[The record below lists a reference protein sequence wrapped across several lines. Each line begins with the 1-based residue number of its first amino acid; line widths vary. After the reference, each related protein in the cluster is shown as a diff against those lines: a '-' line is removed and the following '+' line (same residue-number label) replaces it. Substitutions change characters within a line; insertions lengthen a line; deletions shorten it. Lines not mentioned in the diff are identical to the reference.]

1 MICLLTAC
9 TLPGRAAPAAGRAAE
24 LLAALSARFRAMTSY
39 ETEFAV
45 TAGDQC
51 VTGRYVVAGDR
62 YYIAVG
68 DVEAFADGQVRREVD
83 NRHREVTLVAV
94 ETENRNILSDPAHAF
109 DLLDGAYRPTL
120 LAERDGTAQIRLDP
134 VSGGAAPI
142 GVVTV
147 TLDTATLSPRSL
159 VYDYDGERVAVA
171 IGRGVAVDIVRVVSG
186 AALPQFDPT
195 RYSGYEFI
203 DFR

>member
-1 MICLLTAC
+1 
-9 TLPGRAAPAAGRAAE
+9 
-24 LLAALSARFRAMTSY
+24 MTSY

-109 DLLDGAYRPTL
+109 DLLDGAYPRPSPPS
-120 LAERDGTAQIRLDP
+120 ATARRR
-134 VSGGAAPI
+134 SGSIP
-142 GVVTV
+142 
-147 TLDTATLSPRSL
+147 SPEGRRRS
-159 VYDYDGERVAVA
+159 G
-171 IGRGVAVDIVRVVSG
+171 SS
-186 AALPQFDPT
+186 P
-195 RYSGYEFI
+195 
-203 DFR
+203 

>member
-9 TLPGRAAPAAGRAAE
+9 TLPVRAADRAAE

-51 VTGRYVVAGDR
+51 VTGRYVVAGDC

-159 VYDYDGERVAVA
+159 VYDYDGERVAV
-171 IGRGVAVDIVRVVSG
+171 DIVRVVSG

-195 RYSGYEFI
+195 RYPGYEFI

>member
-9 TLPGRAAPAAGRAAE
+9 TLPVRAADRAAE

-109 DLLDGAYRPTL
+109 DLL
-120 LAERDGTAQIRLDP
+120 AERDGTAQIRLDP

-159 VYDYDGERVAVA
+159 VYDYDGERVAV
-171 IGRGVAVDIVRVVSG
+171 DIVRVVSG